1 MKYLVTGATGAF
13 GSHAVETLLKS
24 VSASDIIAC
33 VRDKTKAE
41 KYSALGVEVRQA
53 DFDDVASL
61 EKAFVGVDRI
71 LVVSTNEPVHEKRIA
86 QHTNAINAA
95 KKNGVALLVYT
106 SGTNDP
112 QDPTPLAIAHIATEK
127 VLKESGVP
135 YCILRNNSY
144 LETEIPTIK
153 ACMAGA
159 PLVTNAGNGKVGF
172 ALKYDY
178 AEAAASALLGS
189 GNENTIYELSGEPV
203 SYDRFAK
210 TLGDILGKEIPVR
223 HLSDEEYA
231 VALRGLG
238 MSEGMI
244 PMLVATKAAIRKGS
258 MEVHSADFERLL
270 GRAVTPLEAGIKII
284 ISALS
289 K

>member
-24 VSASDIIAC
+24 VSASNIIAC

-41 KYSALGVEVRQA
+41 KYSTLGVEVRQA
-53 DFDDVASL
+53 DFNNATSL
-61 EKAFVGVDRI
+61 EKAFDGVDRI
-71 LVVSTNEPVHEKRIA
+71 LVVSTNEPVHDKRIA
-86 QHTNAINAA
+86 QHTNAINAV

-112 QDPTPLAIAHIATEK
+112 QNPTPLAIAHIATEK

-159 PLVTNAGNGKVGF
+159 PIVTNAGNGKVGF

-178 AEAAASALLGS
+178 AEAAVAALLGN
-189 GNENTIYELSGEPV
+189 GNENKIYELSGEPV
-203 SYDRFAK
+203 SYDMFAK
-210 TLGDILGKEIPVR
+210 TLGDILGKEMPVR

-231 VALRGLG
+231 AALRGLG
-238 MSEGMI
+238 MSEVMI
-244 PMLVATKAAIRKGS
+244 PMLVATKAAIREGF
-258 MEVHSADFERLL
+258 MEVHSKDFERLL
-270 GRAVTPLEAGIKII
+270 GRPVTPLAAGIQII
-284 ISALS
+284 IS
-289 K
+289 KM